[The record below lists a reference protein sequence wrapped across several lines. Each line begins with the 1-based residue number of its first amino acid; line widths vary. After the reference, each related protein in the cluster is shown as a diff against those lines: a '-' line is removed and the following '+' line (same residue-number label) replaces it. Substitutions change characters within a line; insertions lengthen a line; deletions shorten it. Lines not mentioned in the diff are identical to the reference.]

1 MGLVVLE
8 WNVGPS
14 NGVETFSQ
22 QLIAVIQAEVLMEYL
37 RNDVRLTCLW
47 PLIWQS
53 SRDVWS
59 EQDFFPSII
68 TQEPPFAPTL
78 TMDMFRLFS
87 AVRGKTVVDSNSSA
101 KDLPCLAA
109 GDDAG
114 HRVLLI
120 INKNALRRK
129 VTINLD
135 QKCGSVSAEMIGL
148 KHQVCQPQDVTI
160 ENEKQLYFY
169 AEPFSFTA
177 IRIE

>member
-1 MGLVVLE
+1 MGLVALE

-37 RNDVRLTCLW
+37 KNDVRLTCLW
-47 PLIWQS
+47 TLIWQS

-59 EQDFFPSII
+59 EQDVFPSII

-78 TMDMFRLFS
+78 SLDMFQMFS
-87 AVRGKTVVDSNSSA
+87 HVRRRTVIASESPN
-101 KDLPCLAA
+101 KDLPVVAV

-114 HRVLLI
+114 HRILLI

-129 VTINLD
+129 VSVNLD
-135 QKCGSVSAEMIGL
+135 QKAALVSAEMIGL
-148 KHQVCQPQDVTI
+148 KHQVVVQQEVNI

-169 AEPFSFTA
+169 AEPFSLIA